1 MVEFNT
7 VLSFIQAFGISVGVA
22 YYIVNI
28 RSNQKNQMIAMKNQ
42 ELMLK
47 AQQDTLETRQ
57 IQLFMHF
64 YDMTIT
70 KEWTAKFDEILK
82 DWSWTSFDN
91 FMDKYGWEK
100 HLDQYS
106 KFRDIVRIYENMGL
120 LVKKGQM
127 DPKFIY
133 EYVGS
138 YPIRVWEKFEPIIVE
153 YRNRVE
159 SPPKGMQWE
168 WFEDLYYTLKEV
180 REVDVKELEVRL
192 SEREVRRRELGLKPF
207 SVYSL

>member
-7 VLSFIQAFGISVGVA
+7 VLSFIQAFGIIVGVA
-22 YYIVNI
+22 YYILNI
-28 RSNQKNQMIAMKNQ
+28 RSNQKNQKIAMKNQ

-100 HLDQYS
+100 HPDQYN
-106 KFRDIVRIYENMGL
+106 KFRDIARTYENMGL

-133 EYVGS
+133 EYAGP
-138 YPIRVWEKFEPIIVE
+138 YPIRVWEKFEPIIIE

-180 REVDVKELEVRL
+180 REVDLKELEVRL

-207 SVYSL
+207 SVYS